1 MHIHCLTV
9 GIMSENTYILEN
21 EGQALIIDPGA
32 EGKRIQTK
40 ISDLGLNPLAILLTH
55 THFDHIGELDNLRQ
69 LYHIEAYVHPNEQ
82 AWLSDPEKNLS
93 SIMLGKGF
101 SRKEAEHEFVDNA
114 YYTFGPFNLQV
125 VETPGHSPGGVSFI
139 FTDDKVVLTGD
150 SLFKASVGRTDFY
163 GGNIHDLLNGIKK
176 QLFTLPD
183 DYQVYP
189 GHGEA
194 TTIGEEKVTNPFLNN

>member
-32 EGKRIQTK
+32 EGQRIQTK

-93 SIMLGKGF
+93 SIMLSKGF
-101 SRKEAEHEFVDNA
+101 SRKEAEHEFVGNA

-139 FTDDKVVLTGD
+139 FADDKVVLTGD
-150 SLFKASVGRTDFY
+150 SLFKESVGRTDFY

-176 QLFTLPD
+176 QLFTLSD
-183 DYQVYP
+183 DYRVYP